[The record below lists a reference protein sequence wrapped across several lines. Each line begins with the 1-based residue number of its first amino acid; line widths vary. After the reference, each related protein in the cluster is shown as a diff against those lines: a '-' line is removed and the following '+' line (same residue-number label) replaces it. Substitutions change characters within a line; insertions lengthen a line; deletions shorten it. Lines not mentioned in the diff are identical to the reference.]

1 MSKPKLSDNI
11 LSAGV
16 HGVQHLVLYLDVELF
31 FNKLNNIV
39 KLWTPLPLVQTAP
52 HGGLEFLIR
61 HRQLLSNNYVDIGLD
76 I

>member
-16 HGVQHLVLYLDVELF
+16 HSVQHLVLYLDVELF
-31 FNKLNNIV
+31 FNKLDNII

-52 HGGLEFLIR
+52 HDGLEFLVR
-61 HRQLLSNNYVDIGLD
+61 HWQLLFNS
-76 I
+76 